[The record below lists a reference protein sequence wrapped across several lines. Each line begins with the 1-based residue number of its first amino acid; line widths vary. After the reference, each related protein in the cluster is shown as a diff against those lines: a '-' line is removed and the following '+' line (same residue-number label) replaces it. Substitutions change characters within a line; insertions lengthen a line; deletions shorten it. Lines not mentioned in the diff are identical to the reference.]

1 MPIRKSTTMAVLALT
16 ALMGLGASRADA
28 QVGHLKCT
36 LTFTMKGWSIFYH
49 RASGEGTVRCADGAS
64 MRVHL
69 RAEGGGLTVG
79 KSVESGF
86 GQFSEVSSIHDLL
99 GSYAVAQA
107 HAGAVNSAQGEVMTK
122 GPVSLALS
130 AKGHGWE
137 LGVSFG
143 EFKIEP

>member
-1 MPIRKSTTMAVLALT
+1 MRKSTTVALLALT
-16 ALMGLGASRADA
+16 ALMALGASRADA

-49 RASGEGTVRCADGAS
+49 RASGRGTIHCANGTSMSVR
-64 MRVHL
+64 L
-69 RAEGGGLTVG
+69 RAVGGGLTVG

-86 GQFSEVSSIHDLL
+86 GQFSDVSSIHDLL
-99 GSYAVAQA
+99 GSYAAAQA

-137 LGVSFG
+137 LGISFG